1 MWFFKFHAKNYY
13 WCELGY
19 SHLPYSK
26 ANPLTPGCG
35 KIQCLLQSAKQGKQ
49 AAVFRK
55 PELLNGFQG
64 RFLFFCRAVQHA
76 VSLFLNQGLNL
87 GYGSEVKNLSVM
99 QETRFWS
106 LGREDTLEKEMA
118 THPSILA
125 WRIPMVRGAWWI
137 TVHGVAKSQTR
148 LNSWHTYDTESAES

>member
-1 MWFFKFHAKNYY
+1 MQRIIIDVNLGTLTCHIVKPIHWHQVVVKYSVCYRVPSKENRQLCSENLNFSMAFREGFYFF
-13 WCELGY
+13 L
-19 SHLPYSK
+19 
-26 ANPLTPGCG
+26 
-35 KIQCLLQSAKQGKQ
+35 
-49 AAVFRK
+49 
-55 PELLNGFQG
+55 
-64 RFLFFCRAVQHA
+64 FLFFCRAVQHA